1 MAILSEQEYRN
12 RIAKLKPRL
21 FIGGKKVEDL
31 TQHPITKGVIDA
43 TARVYELTLDPE
55 HADTMQ
61 SISHLTEEPISRALH
76 IHQSREDLHKRL
88 DMARLSS
95 QKLGT
100 CNYRCPGNEMLPS
113 LAATTWEIDNDMGS
127 EYHQRFN
134 EFMRYAQKNDLVVSG
149 SVTDPKG
156 DRSKRPLE
164 QDPDYYVHVVEKRT
178 DGIVVSGAKQHA
190 TGAYAADE
198 TLVLPGISCRKGEE
212 AYALAFVTPNGTE
225 GMTYIGQY
233 NPFSVEREY
242 EPDVR
247 VIGNPIYGQRE
258 TCLVVFDH
266 VFVPWERVF
275 MCGEIDYTQRFI
287 TRFAKTHRMNCGG
300 ACKVGFMDL
309 IIGATQLIAEYNGL
323 PRVSHIAQKITRM
336 LQLNDT
342 SLACATAAAYMGQEE
357 PVGSG
362 VYMPDEA
369 MSNIAKLNTNDGFWE
384 VMALAGDIT
393 GGVSV
398 TMPSEK
404 ELENPETRD
413 YVAKYLGAAAPAHK
427 RMRILRFLQNWVA
440 GLHGVGT
447 YQGSGPSQNQMMVL
461 YRIADLESKKRMA
474 EELANTHA

>member
-1 MAILSEQEYRN
+1 
-12 RIAKLKPRL
+12 
-21 FIGGKKVEDL
+21 
-31 TQHPITKGVIDA
+31 
-43 TARVYELTLDPE
+43 
-55 HADTMQ
+55 
-61 SISHLTEEPISRALH
+61 
-76 IHQSREDLHKRL
+76 
-88 DMARLSS
+88 
-95 QKLGT
+95 
-100 CNYRCPGNEMLPS
+100 
-113 LAATTWEIDNDMGS
+113 
-127 EYHQRFN
+127 
-134 EFMRYAQKNDLVVSG
+134 
-149 SVTDPKG
+149 
-156 DRSKRPLE
+156 
-164 QDPDYYVHVVEKRT
+164 
-178 DGIVVSGAKQHA
+178 
-190 TGAYAADE
+190 
-198 TLVLPGISCRKGEE
+198 
-212 AYALAFVTPNGTE
+212 
-225 GMTYIGQY
+225 
-233 NPFSVEREY
+233 
-242 EPDVR
+242 R
-247 VIGNPIYGQRE
+247 VIGNPLYGQRE
-258 TCLVVFDH
+258 TCLIVFDH

-275 MCGEIDYTQRFI
+275 MCGEIEYTQSFI

-309 IIGATQLIAEYNGL
+309 IIGASQLMAEYNGL
-323 PRVSHIAQKITRM
+323 AKVSHIAQKITRM

-413 YVAKYLGAAAPAHK
+413 YVAKYLAAAAPAHR
-427 RMRILRFLQNWVA
+427 RMRIIRFLQNWVA

-474 EELANTHA
+474 EDLANGHA